1 MLLYDWDNAN
11 RILFYMVEVMEMEV
25 VDTEVN
31 KKRFF
36 IIITITIFR

>member
-1 MLLYDWDNAN
+1 MLSYDWDNAN
-11 RILFYMVEVMEMEV
+11 RILFYMVEVMEVEV

-31 KKRFF
+31 EKRFF